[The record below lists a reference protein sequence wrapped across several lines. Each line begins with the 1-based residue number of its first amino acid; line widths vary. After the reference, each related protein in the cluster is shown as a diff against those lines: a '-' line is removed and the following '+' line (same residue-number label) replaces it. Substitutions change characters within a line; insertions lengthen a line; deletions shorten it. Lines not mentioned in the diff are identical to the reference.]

1 MILFLVSGKNLCV
14 LKNINFARAQRKYW
28 CFSLWIETFIPSKA
42 NKIITFQTY
51 EIRNE
56 NLLHLNVVSELLAYN
71 LTEEMN
77 LFKGQYTLKRV
88 QFGRG
93 FSTKEVFLAFTLF
106 RLSQLFWEN
115 YLYSNN
121 IQSILLSNAL
131 YEFSSYIHW
140 IWTHSGYI
148 GSDGKLETQF
158 KLATCYVH
166 RVLGKLGYHSLPL
179 PRINMPCRAEL
190 SIFNYVP
197 RTTSDYME
205 LVSQEYLIFE
215 RSWCLSLSWSK

>member
-1 MILFLVSGKNLCV
+1 MHP
-14 LKNINFARAQRKYW
+14 Y
-28 CFSLWIETFIPSKA
+28 PSKA
-42 NKIITFQTY
+42 HKIITYQTY

-56 NLLHLNVVSELLAYN
+56 NILHLNVVSELLAYS

-131 YEFSSYIHW
+131 YEFSSYIH
-140 IWTHSGYI
+140 
-148 GSDGKLETQF
+148 
-158 KLATCYVH
+158 
-166 RVLGKLGYHSLPL
+166 
-179 PRINMPCRAEL
+179 
-190 SIFNYVP
+190 
-197 RTTSDYME
+197 
-205 LVSQEYLIFE
+205 
-215 RSWCLSLSWSK
+215 

>member
-1 MILFLVSGKNLCV
+1 M
-14 LKNINFARAQRKYW
+14 
-28 CFSLWIETFIPSKA
+28 
-42 NKIITFQTY
+42 TFQTY
-51 EIRNE
+51 EIRKE
-56 NLLHLNVVSELLAYN
+56 YLLHLNVVSELLANN

-106 RLSQLFWEN
+106 RLSQLFLEN

-148 GSDGKLETQF
+148 GREGRGQIRDS
-158 KLATCYVH
+158 
-166 RVLGKLGYHSLPL
+166 VLGVGDGH
-179 PRINMPCRAEL
+179 R
-190 SIFNYVP
+190 
-197 RTTSDYME
+197 
-205 LVSQEYLIFE
+205 
-215 RSWCLSLSWSK
+215 